1 MIDEGH
7 IYVQKEENRMTAKYV
22 KFEVPAELENK
33 ALEALELARDTGK
46 IKKGTNEVT
55 KAIERGVALLVL
67 IGEDV
72 QPEEVV
78 THIPPLSEEKNAPY
92 IYIKKQDEV
101 GAASG
106 LSVGCATSA
115 IIEAGKAEELIEEIV
130 KKLKALKK

>member
-1 MIDEGH
+1 MINEGLIH
-7 IYVQKEENRMTAKYV
+7 AQKEENKMTAIYV

-78 THIPPLSEEKNAPY
+78 MHIPPLSEEKNTPY
-92 IYIKKQDEV
+92 IYVKKQDEI

-115 IIEAGKAEELIEEIV
+115 IIEAGKAGELIEEIV
-130 KKLKALKK
+130 KKVKALKK

>member
-1 MIDEGH
+1 
-7 IYVQKEENRMTAKYV
+7 MTAIYV
-22 KFEVPAELENK
+22 KFEVPAELGNK

-72 QPEEVV
+72 QPEEIVA
-78 THIPPLSEEKNAPY
+78 HIPPLSEEKKIPY
-92 IYIKKQDEV
+92 LYIKKQDEI

-106 LSVGCATSA
+106 LSVGCAASA
-115 IIEAGKAEELIEEIV
+115 IIEAGKAEELVEEIV
-130 KKLKALKK
+130 KKVKALKK